1 MVANTSPPK
10 DDVGQVKPGDASCA
24 RSGAPGVRAEGC
36 RQLEDAYESRV
47 EAILEAM
54 ADGHSLREVADI
66 CACRTPLSPKPSTG
80 CSSASAAPLGPQN
93 DENAPPDIRCGAPL
107 SVSSV
112 TRPRL
117 AAR

>member
-54 ADGHSLREVADI
+54 ADGHSLREVA
-66 CACRTPLSPKPSTG
+66 AHLRMSHTAVAKALHG
-80 CSSASAAPLGPQN
+80 M
-93 DENAPPDIRCGAPL
+93 
-107 SVSSV
+107 
-112 TRPRL
+112 
-117 AAR
+117 